1 MTINLHDII
10 IDRSAKDKA
19 ALISRRQSELRPLG
33 YSVVNSEW
41 LASLMA
47 NANWN
52 GGSNGKTQAPRSY
65 RSQEA
70 HSSKGHSK
78 NKGPHPARA

>member
-1 MTINLHDII
+1 MIDLDSII

-19 ALISRRQSELRPLG
+19 ALISRRQCELRPLG

-52 GGSNGKTQAPRSY
+52 GGSNGKAKDSRSH
-65 RSQEA
+65 RSQETN
-70 HSSKGHSK
+70 SPQGHSK

>member
-1 MTINLHDII
+1 MIDLDTII
-10 IDRSAKDKA
+10 IDRSDKDKT
-19 ALISRRQSELRPLG
+19 ALISRRQCELRPLG

-52 GGSNGKTQAPRSY
+52 GGSNGKTQAPRSH

-70 HSSKGHSK
+70 HTSKGHSK
-78 NKGPHPARA
+78 NKGPHSARA

>member
-1 MTINLHDII
+1 MIDLDSII
-10 IDRSAKDKA
+10 IDRSASEKA
-19 ALISRRQSELRPLG
+19 ALISRRQCELKPLG

-52 GGSNGKTQAPRSY
+52 GGSNGKAQAPRSY